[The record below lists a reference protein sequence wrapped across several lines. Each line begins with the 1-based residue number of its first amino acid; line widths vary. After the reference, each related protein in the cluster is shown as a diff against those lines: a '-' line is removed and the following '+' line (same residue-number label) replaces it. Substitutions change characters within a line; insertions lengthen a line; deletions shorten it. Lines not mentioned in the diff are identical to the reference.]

1 MLIYLSLQRYSPR
14 RWFLI
19 FLMEEG
25 AYKDQVPGVGASHGP
40 AAALPSQRQWRTC
53 RAKASERIGMMPD
66 T

>member
-1 MLIYLSLQRYSPR
+1 
-14 RWFLI
+14 
-19 FLMEEG
+19 MEEG

-40 AAALPSQRQWRTC
+40 AAALPSQRQWRIC